1 MHAYIKPMVVKLV
14 WMSTNYLVSFFAV
27 YEVYIVYNV
36 YTGILHS
43 NCNLVLSI
51 FCVLAFTLLFENF
64 YSDYVIKD
72 FNA

>member
-14 WMSTNYLVSFFAV
+14 WMSTNYLVSFFAL
-27 YEVYIVYNV
+27 YEVYMVYNV

-43 NCNLVLSI
+43 DCNLVLSI
-51 FCVLAFTLLFENF
+51 FCVLAFTLFKIF
-64 YSDYVIKD
+64 YNDYVIKD